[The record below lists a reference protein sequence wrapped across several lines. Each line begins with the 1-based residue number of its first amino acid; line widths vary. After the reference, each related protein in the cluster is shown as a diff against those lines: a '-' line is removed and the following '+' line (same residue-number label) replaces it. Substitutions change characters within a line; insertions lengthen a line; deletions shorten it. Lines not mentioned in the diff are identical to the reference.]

1 MDVKDMLSPPA
12 SPPIRQQEPDIK
24 TDQAAAERELREV
37 APGFYVSPL
46 LKFDTEV
53 STLIFQV
60 RDGESGEVE
69 RQFPSESRLEILK
82 HSAPGEDATE
92 EREGPTEPQTDSIGA
107 EQSVVE
113 RPTRE
118 SGASMV
124 PNSEP
129 AREAETTR
137 QMTHGAASGPAQ
149 PTDTS
154 RVDLTA

>member
-1 MDVKDMLSPPA
+1 MDVKDLLSSAAAPPTQ
-12 SPPIRQQEPDIK
+12 QQEPERK
-24 TDQAAAERELREV
+24 VDQAPKERELREV
-37 APGFYVSPL
+37 APGFFVSPL

-82 HSAPGEDATE
+82 HSASGKDAVQ
-92 EREGPTEPQTDSIGA
+92 EREAPIEELTDSDGA
-107 EQSVVE
+107 EQHVVE

-118 SGASMV
+118 AAASTE
-124 PNSEP
+124 PRSEP
-129 AREAETTR
+129 AREAVTTR
-137 QMTHGAASGPAQ
+137 QMTHGAASGPSQ

-154 RVDLTA
+154 RVDLTV

>member
-1 MDVKDMLSPPA
+1 MDVKDLLSPVVPPPA
-12 SPPIRQQEPDIK
+12 RQQEPEK
-24 TDQAAAERELREV
+24 KADQVPAERELREV
-37 APGFYVSPL
+37 APGFFVSPL

-82 HSAPGEDATE
+82 HSASGKDAVQ
-92 EREGPTEPQTDSIGA
+92 EREAPTEAQDDSVGA
-107 EQSVVE
+107 EQHVVE

-118 SGASMV
+118 AAASTE
-124 PNSEP
+124 PRSEP
-129 AREAETTR
+129 AREAVTTR
-137 QMTHGAASGPAQ
+137 QMTHGAASGPSQ

>member
-1 MDVKDMLSPPA
+1 MDVKELLSSA
-12 SPPIRQQEPDIK
+12 AAPPIQQQEPEK
-24 TDQAAAERELREV
+24 KADQVPAERELREV
-37 APGFYVSPL
+37 APGFFVSPL

-82 HSAPGEDATE
+82 HSASGKDAVQ
-92 EREGPTEPQTDSIGA
+92 EREAPTEAETDSVGA
-107 EQSVVE
+107 EQRVVE

-118 SGASMV
+118 AAASTE
-124 PNSEP
+124 PRSEP
-129 AREAETTR
+129 AREAVATR
-137 QMTHGAASGPAQ
+137 KMTHGAASGPGQA
-149 PTDTS
+149 TDTS

>member
-1 MDVKDMLSPPA
+1 MDVRDLLSPPA
-12 SPPIRQQEPDIK
+12 SPPIRQQEPEK
-24 TDQAAAERELREV
+24 KADQAPAERELREV

-82 HSAPGEDATE
+82 HSASGEDAAE
-92 EREGPTEPQTDSIGA
+92 EREAPTEPQTDSVGA
-107 EQSVVE
+107 EQRVVE

-118 SGASMV
+118 SGASTESR
-124 PNSEP
+124 SEP
-129 AREAETTR
+129 AREADTAR
-137 QMTHGAASGPAQ
+137 QMTHGAASGPGQ

-154 RVDLTA
+154 PVDLTA

>member
-1 MDVKDMLSPPA
+1 MDVRNLLSPAASSPA
-12 SPPIRQQEPDIK
+12 RQQEPEKKVDHAP
-24 TDQAAAERELREV
+24 TERELREV

-82 HSAPGEDATE
+82 HSASGEDAAE
-92 EREGPTEPQTDSIGA
+92 ERAAPAEPETDRDGA
-107 EQSVVE
+107 EQRVVE
-113 RPTRE
+113 SPPRE
-118 SGASMV
+118 SGASTE
-124 PNSEP
+124 NRSDI
-129 AREAETTR
+129 ARGAETTR